1 MISEPSILTPEE
13 RDELAETVVVRHRL
27 EEQYR
32 DLEQQSETAA
42 LGMWVF
48 LGTEVLFFGAL
59 FLGVSAYMYQYSKA
73 FEKASEHLNWP
84 IGGINMAV
92 LVTSSL
98 MMALAVHH
106 AQLGQRKPLVLFLV
120 LTALLG
126 LAFLV
131 LKGIEYYFDIGE
143 KLIPSLSFDPNEWT
157 RLGVNPDQVQL
168 FLLFYWIMT
177 GLHALHVAIGV
188 GVVLTIAVLA
198 WRGHFSRVYYSPV
211 DVTGLYWHF
220 VDVVW
225 IFLYPFLYL
234 TCTHTA
240 GDLHF

>member
-1 MISEPSILTPEE
+1 MSPEPSILTPEE
-13 RDELAETVVVRHRL
+13 HHELQETVVVRHRL

-32 DLEQQSETAA
+32 DIEQQSETAT

-59 FLGVSAYMYQYSKA
+59 FTGLGAYMYQYSEA
-73 FEKASEHLNWP
+73 FEKAAEHLNWP
-84 IGGINMAV
+84 MGGINMVV

-106 AQLGQRKPLVLFLV
+106 AQLGQRKPLVMFLG

-126 LAFLV
+126 VTFLA
-131 LKGIEYYFDIGE
+131 LKGVEYYLDFQENLVPGLRFNPE
-143 KLIPSLSFDPNEWT
+143 EWRQEGVDP
-157 RLGVNPDQVQL
+157 GQVQL

-177 GLHALHVAIGV
+177 GLHALHVTIGV

-198 WRGHFSRVYYSPV
+198 WKGHFSRVYYSPV

-220 VDVVW
+220 VDIVW
-225 IFLYPFLYL
+225 IFLYPMLYL
-234 TCTHTA
+234 SCTHYA
-240 GDLHF
+240 KDLHF